1 MADEPKRKKPKISR
15 GDDDYMPGNIILIQ
29 LCNFIT
35 FDKMTFLL
43 SSRAQT
49 KVDSEVLSRKPVKL
63 WDSRTL
69 KLIKTYE
76 RLVNAVAMSPLLD
89 RVVLGGGQDAS
100 SITTTYN
107 PGTKFQ
113 TKLYD
118 KILTE
123 EIGVKGHFGPINA
136 L

>member
-15 GDDDYMPGNIILIQ
+15 
-29 LCNFIT
+29 
-35 FDKMTFLL
+35 

-100 SITTTYN
+100 SVTTTYN